1 MKNIT
6 SKLVNF
12 EKKDGKILK
21 KQIIVS
27 EINKDEIQ
35 LRINDSKT
43 RIESLTKEI
52 EDEKNNIS
60 ELEKLSNCTV

>member
-6 SKLVNF
+6 NKEVNF

-21 KQIIVS
+21 KQIIIS
-27 EINKDEIQ
+27 EINQDEIQ
-35 LRINDSKT
+35 LRINDSED

-52 EDEKNNIS
+52 EDEKKTIS
-60 ELEKLSNCTV
+60 ELKKMINCIV